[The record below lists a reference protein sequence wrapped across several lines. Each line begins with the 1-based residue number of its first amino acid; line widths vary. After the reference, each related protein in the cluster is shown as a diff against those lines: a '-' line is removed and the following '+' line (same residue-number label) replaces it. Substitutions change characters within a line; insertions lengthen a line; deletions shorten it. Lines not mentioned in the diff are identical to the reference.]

1 MISACSR
8 HWPRL
13 LLALLFASSISL
25 PALPLAAQGD
35 YTCNGTALV
44 DDGLSSAA
52 MGMTRGEIE
61 TLYGAGIATQTGWL
75 WEFGDFDLL
84 QTNCDLI
91 VSIDPGSSFADPAQ
105 AASLVRT
112 LLPEDA
118 ERAGTW
124 QFGTLQSPPQDAELW
139 ISTELDNRFEIL
151 DEPYL
156 GQVLA
161 LYTYDGD
168 AYNPGNVIR
177 VELRV
182 APLPED

>member
-1 MISACSR
+1 MNTASGRGWRSF
-8 HWPRL
+8 
-13 LLALLFASSISL
+13 LLAALFALTLSL
-25 PALPLAAQGD
+25 PALPAAAQGE
-35 YTCNGTALV
+35 YTCQGTALV

-52 MGMTRGEIE
+52 LGLTRGEIE
-61 TLYGAGIATQTGWL
+61 ALYGAGIATQTGWL
-75 WEFGDFDLL
+75 WEFQGFNLL
-84 QTNCDLI
+84 QTNCDL
-91 VSIDPGSSFADPAQ
+91 VVTIDPGSSFADPAQ
-105 AASLVRT
+105 TASLVRT

-124 QFGTLQSPPQDAELW
+124 QFGTLQSSPQDAELW
-139 ISTELDNRFEIL
+139 VSTQLDNRLETL
-151 DEPYL
+151 NEPYL

-182 APLPED
+182 SLLP

>member
-1 MISACSR
+1 MMPACTGL
-8 HWPRL
+8 WPRL
-13 LLALLFASSISL
+13 LLASVAAAVLLL
-25 PALPLAAQGD
+25 PALPATAQGD
-35 YTCNGTALV
+35 YTCQGTAIV

-52 MGMTRGEIE
+52 MGLTRGEIDA
-61 TLYGAGIATQTGWL
+61 LYGEGIATQTGWL
-75 WEFGDFDLL
+75 WEFQGFDLI

-91 VSIDPGSSFADPAQ
+91 VSIDPDSSFANPVQ

-124 QFGTLQSPPQDAELW
+124 QFGTLQSAPQDAELW
-139 ISTELDNRFEIL
+139 ISTELDKRLETL
-151 DEPYL
+151 GEPYL

-168 AYNPGNVIR
+168 SYNPGNVIR

-182 APLPED
+182 TPLPAE

>member
-1 MISACSR
+1 MISACR
-8 HWPRL
+8 GRWPRL
-13 LLALLFASSISL
+13 LFTSLFAATLAL
-25 PALPLAAQGD
+25 PALPMAAQGD
-35 YTCNGTALV
+35 YSCQGTAII
-44 DDGLSSAA
+44 DDDLSSAA
-52 MGMTRGEIE
+52 MGLTRGEIE
-61 TLYGAGIATQTGWL
+61 ALYGPGIATQTGWL
-75 WEFGDFDLL
+75 WEFQGFDLL

-91 VSIDPGSSFADPAQ
+91 LTIDPGSSFSDPMQ

-124 QFGTLQSPPQDAELW
+124 QFGTLQSSPQDAELW
-139 ISTELDNRFEIL
+139 VSTQLDGRLETLNES
-151 DEPYL
+151 YL

-177 VELRV
+177 VELRTS
-182 APLPED
+182 LLTE

>member
-1 MISACSR
+1 MVLAFSAR
-8 HWPRL
+8 WPRP
-13 LLALLFASSISL
+13 LLASLFAVALSL
-25 PALPLAAQGD
+25 PALPLAAQGE
-35 YTCNGTALV
+35 YACQGTAIV

-52 MGMTRGEIE
+52 MGLTRGEIDAF
-61 TLYGAGIATQTGWL
+61 YGPGIATQTGWL
-75 WEFGDFDLL
+75 WEFQGFDLI
-84 QTNCDLI
+84 QMNCDLI
-91 VSIDPGSSFADPAQ
+91 VSIDPASSFAEPAQ

-118 ERAGTW
+118 ENAGSW
-124 QFGTLQSPPQDAELW
+124 QFGTLQSAPQDAELW
-139 ISTELDNRFEIL
+139 ISTELDNRLETL
-151 DEPYL
+151 NEPYL

-182 APLPED
+182 SPLPAE

>member
-1 MISACSR
+1 MIPACSR
-8 HWPRL
+8 RWPRL
-13 LLALLFASSISL
+13 LLASLFAVALSL
-25 PALPLAAQGD
+25 PALPLAAQGA
-35 YTCNGTALV
+35 YTCDGTALV
-44 DDGLSSAA
+44 DDELSSAA
-52 MGMTRGEIE
+52 MGLTRGEIDA
-61 TLYGAGIATQTGWL
+61 LYGAGNATQTGWL
-75 WEFGDFDLL
+75 WAFQGFDLT

-118 ERAGTW
+118 ERTGTW
-124 QFGTLQSPPQDAELW
+124 QFGVLQSSPQNAELW
-139 ISTELDNRFEIL
+139 ISTELDNRLETL
-151 DEPYL
+151 NEPYL

-168 AYNPGNVIR
+168 SYNPGHVIR

-182 APLPED
+182 APLPAE

>member
-1 MISACSR
+1 MGSALGGRAS
-8 HWPRL
+8 RL
-13 LLALLFASSISL
+13 LLAALFAVAL
-25 PALPLAAQGD
+25 TPPALPAAAQGE
-35 YTCNGTALV
+35 YTCQGTALV

-52 MGMTRGEIE
+52 MGLTRGEIDA
-61 TLYGAGIATQTGWL
+61 LYGAGNATQTGWL
-75 WEFGDFDLL
+75 WEFQGFDLV

-91 VSIDPGSSFADPAQ
+91 VSIDPASSFADPAQ

-118 ERAGTW
+118 ESAGSW

-139 ISTELDNRFEIL
+139 ISTQLDNRLETL
-151 DEPYL
+151 NEPYL

-168 AYNPGNVIR
+168 AYNPGHVIR

-182 APLPED
+182 APLPGQ

>member
-1 MISACSR
+1 MIAAFSER
-8 HWPRL
+8 LPRL
-13 LLALLFASSISL
+13 LLASLFAVALSL
-25 PALPLAAQGD
+25 PALPSVAQGE
-35 YTCNGTALV
+35 YACQGTAIV

-52 MGMTRGEIE
+52 MGLTRGEIDE
-61 TLYGAGIATQTGWL
+61 LYGAGIATQTGWL
-75 WEFGDFDLL
+75 WEFQGFDLI
-84 QTNCDLI
+84 QANCDLI
-91 VSIDPGSSFADPAQ
+91 VSIDPASSFADPAQ

-118 ERAGTW
+118 ENAGSW

-139 ISTELDNRFEIL
+139 ISTELDNRLETL
-151 DEPYL
+151 NEPYL
-156 GQVLA
+156 SQVLA

-182 APLPED
+182 APLPAE